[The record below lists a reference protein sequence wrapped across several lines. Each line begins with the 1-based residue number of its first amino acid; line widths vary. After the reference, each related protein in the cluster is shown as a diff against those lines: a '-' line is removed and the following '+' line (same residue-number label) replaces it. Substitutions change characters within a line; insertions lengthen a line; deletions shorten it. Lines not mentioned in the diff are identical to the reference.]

1 MIKHLIDSAPAGPEP
16 PAESCDRILLVED
29 NAGDARLTQESLAAQ
44 KVDKFTLVHVTSLAA
59 ACLRLREGHFDAVLL
74 DLSLP
79 DAHGLDTLI
88 SLRQQ
93 APSIPI
99 VVFTGLSDEA
109 SAIQAVK
116 EGAQDYLGKGETDG
130 NTLARRLRFA
140 IERSLSSSARAVQAE
155 QPKSCKTLGF
165 LGSKGGVGTS
175 TIACYLATALHDLT
189 KESVLLADFD
199 FDCGILGFL
208 MEVETKYSLIDA
220 LQNAANLE
228 AGIWSSLVC
237 RKTRGLDI
245 ITAPSDL
252 NLREEATPEQYRQVF
267 AFLRGTYRWIVADLG
282 RGFNRHT
289 SDLLDSSD
297 VTYVVTTVELAALRQ
312 ARLLIPRLRRT
323 GDQTESV
330 RLVLNEL
337 PKRLP
342 FSPADIEGMLGCRVC
357 ATLPH
362 VAELRENEKQFASLP
377 RAAAL
382 AKALAKMAEEIAGKP
397 GGK

>member
-1 MIKHLIDSAPAGPEP
+1 MIKHLIDSEAAGPGP
-16 PAESCDRILLVED
+16 PAESGARILLVED
-29 NAGDARLTQESLAAQ
+29 NSGDARLTQESLATQ
-44 KVDKFTLVHVTSLAA
+44 KVDKFTVVHVASLAA

-79 DAHGLDTLI
+79 DAHGPDTLS

-109 SAIQAVK
+109 TAIQAVK
-116 EGAQDYLGKGETDG
+116 EGAQDYLVKGETDG

-140 IERSLSSSARAVQAE
+140 IERQNSSSVRAVHTE
-155 QPKSCKTLGF
+155 QPRLCKTLGL

-189 KESVLLADFD
+189 KESVLLADLD
-199 FDCGILGFL
+199 FDCGVLGFL
-208 MEVETKYSLIDA
+208 MEVETKYSLMDA
-220 LQNAANLE
+220 LQNADHLE
-228 AGIWSSLVC
+228 ADIWSSLVC
-237 RKTRGLDI
+237 KKTRGFDI
-245 ITAPSDL
+245 ITAPSDV

-267 AFLRGTYRWIVADLG
+267 AFLRGTYRWIIADLG
-282 RGFNRHT
+282 RGFNRRT

-297 VTYVVTTVELAALRQ
+297 LTYLVTTVELAALRQ

-323 GDQTESV
+323 EGQAESL

-337 PKRLP
+337 PRRSP
-342 FSPADIEGMLGCRVC
+342 FSIGDIEGMLGCRVW

-362 VAELRENEKQFASLP
+362 VAELRENDKRSASLP

-382 AKALAKMAEEIAGKP
+382 VKVMAKMAAEITGKP
-397 GGK
+397 SGK

>member
-1 MIKHLIDSAPAGPEP
+1 MIKHLIDSAPVGPEP
-16 PAESCDRILLVED
+16 HAESGARILLVED
-29 NAGDARLTQESLAAQ
+29 NAGDARLTQESLATQ
-44 KVDKFTLVHVTSLAA
+44 KVEKFTTVHVATLAA

-79 DAHGLDTLI
+79 DAHGSDTLS

-99 VVFTGLSDEA
+99 VVFTGLSDENM
-109 SAIQAVK
+109 AIQAVK
-116 EGAQDYLGKGETDG
+116 EGAQDYLVKGETDG

-140 IERSLSSSARAVQAE
+140 IERHLSTSARAVQAE
-155 QPKSCKTLGF
+155 QPRLCRTLGL

-189 KESVLLADFD
+189 KESVLLADLD

-208 MEVETKYSLIDA
+208 MEVDTKYSLMDA
-220 LQNAANLE
+220 LQNADRLE
-228 AGIWSSLVC
+228 ADMWSSLVF
-237 RKTRGLDI
+237 RTTRGLDI
-245 ITAPSDL
+245 ITAPSHA
-252 NLREEATPEQYRQVF
+252 NLLDEATSEQYRQVF
-267 AFLRGTYRWIVADLG
+267 AFLRGKYRWIIADLG
-282 RGFNRHT
+282 SGFNRRT

-297 VTYVVTTVELAALRQ
+297 VTCVVTTVELAALRQ

-323 GDQTESV
+323 EGQTESL

-337 PKRLP
+337 PKRPP
-342 FSPADIEGMLGCRVC
+342 FSIGDVEGMLGCRVW

-362 VAELRENEKQFASLP
+362 VLELRENDKRSTSLP

-382 AKALAKMAEEIAGKP
+382 VKALAKMAEEMAGKA
-397 GGK
+397 G